1 MQETELKIMLDAE
14 TERRLRRHPALAA
27 MREGAPRGAGLVS
40 IYFDTPDQVLARA
53 GIALR
58 LRRERRRWVQTV
70 KLGGAGQGGMFS
82 NVEIDF
88 PAPGGQL
95 DLSRDDPEGVYRRIA
110 TLLDGREPTAV
121 FETRV
126 QRRVQM
132 LRAPDGGLVE
142 FAIDRGEIVAGAA
155 RAPVLEAEFELREG
169 EVTSLF
175 EVARRLFD
183 RGPVRF
189 SPLNKAARG
198 RRLVAQGVADP
209 PVEPRKA
216 GTPQF
221 TGSATIETV
230 ARDVLRDCFAQ
241 IAENMVTVAAS
252 DAIEGPHQLRVGL
265 RRLRTAFAVF
275 GPSLGKEAFAGLN
288 ATARRLGQV
297 VGALRDL
304 DVLVEEVVAGQA
316 ALGLDEPALEALI
329 AALEP
334 RRSAVRAEVRAAL
347 ASAESVGFVFDLA
360 QLIEARGW
368 LSPADY
374 AQTERLAAPI
384 LTEARSILEKRLAR
398 VRKRGRKPEK
408 LSAEELHELRK
419 ELKKLRY
426 AADMLSPVF
435 AARRVEGH
443 LKALRRLQDTFGS
456 LNDAAMARA
465 LLSGPE
471 APGAGDAEAQRA
483 VGWVLGAL
491 AVRIRD
497 DRPALF
503 ERWGVLMK
511 AKPFWEE

>member
-1 MQETELKIMLDAE
+1 MDETELKIMLDAE
-14 TERRLRRHPALAA
+14 SERRLRRHPALAA
-27 MREGAPRGAGLVS
+27 MREGRPRSAGLVS
-40 IYFDTPDQVLARA
+40 IYYDTPDRALARA

-58 LRRERRRWVQTV
+58 LRRERRRWIQTV
-70 KLGGAGQGGMFS
+70 KIGGAGRGGLFS

-88 PAPGGQL
+88 PAPKGRL
-95 DLSRDDPEGVYRRIA
+95 DLARDDPDGAYRRIA
-110 TLLDGREPTAV
+110 TLLDGREPSVV
-121 FETRV
+121 FETHV
-126 QRRVQM
+126 RRTVQM

-142 FAIDRGEIVAGAA
+142 FALDRGEIIAGALS
-155 RAPVLEAEFELREG
+155 APIREAELELAEG
-169 EVTSLF
+169 QVTALF
-175 EVARRLFD
+175 DVGRKLFD

-198 RRLVAQGVADP
+198 RLLAEKGIADP
-209 PVEPRKA
+209 PVAPRKA
-216 GTPQF
+216 GAPVF
-221 TGSATIETV
+221 AATATVESV

-241 IAENMVTVAAS
+241 IAENMVVVAAS

-265 RRLRTAFAVF
+265 RRLRTAFSVF
-275 GPSLGKEAFAGLN
+275 GPSLGTDAFTSLG
-288 ATARRLGQV
+288 ATARRLGQI

-316 ALGLDEPALEALI
+316 ELGLDAAALEALT

-334 RRSAVRAEVRAAL
+334 RRKSVRAEVRATL
-347 ASAESVGFVFDLA
+347 AAPESVGFLFDLA
-360 QLIEARGW
+360 QMIEARGW
-368 LSPADY
+368 ISPSDY
-374 AQTERLAAPI
+374 TQTERLAAPI
-384 LTEARSILEKRLAR
+384 LAEARTILGKRLAK

-408 LSAEELHELRK
+408 LNAEELHELRK

-426 AADMLSPVF
+426 AADMLSPIF

-456 LNDAAMARA
+456 LNDAAMAREI
-465 LLSGPE
+465 LSGPE

-503 ERWGVLMK
+503 ERWTALMK
-511 AKPFWEE
+511 ARPFWVE